1 MKSSFHPC
9 GFARKYSTALHHTA
23 SIRIKSFAHMP
34 ESFPQPESHSFPN
47 RIVCL
52 SDEVT
57 ELIYLLGEEHRIVG
71 VSGFSTRPP
80 EVRQKPRVSTFRDAN
95 FDAIAGLKPDLI
107 VTYSDVQAQITHEA
121 SLRGFTVLNCNQRSI
136 AEIFETIAMIS
147 RILGRQAEGD
157 ALIRSYSRRL
167 ETVATAAKALPVRP
181 RVFFEE
187 WNDPIISGIEWVEEL
202 VEIAGG
208 EPVFP
213 ELRGCRKAQDRV
225 VDWDTVV
232 ERNPDVIFASWCGMK
247 VKFDEITS
255 RPRAHQIEAVRLG
268 QIFEIPSSLILQPGP
283 AALTEGVSQLHA
295 LLSRVVNNGPNE

>member
-1 MKSSFHPC
+1 MADFFS
-9 GFARKYSTALHHTA
+9 
-23 SIRIKSFAHMP
+23 
-34 ESFPQPESHSFPN
+34 QPEFHSFPN

-57 ELIYLLGEEHRIVG
+57 ELIYLLGEQQRIVG

-95 FDAIAGLKPDLI
+95 FDAIADLKPDLI
-107 VTYSDVQAQITHEA
+107 ITYSDVQAQITREA

-136 AEIFETIAMIS
+136 AEIFETIAMIA
-147 RILGRQAEGD
+147 RILGKQAKGEE
-157 ALIRSYSRRL
+157 LIRVYSQGL
-167 ETVATAAKALPVRP
+167 ERIAASAKAFPFRP

-208 EPVFP
+208 QPIFP
-213 ELRGCRKAQDRV
+213 ELRPCRKAQDRV
-225 VDWDTVV
+225 VAWETVV

-247 VKFDEITS
+247 VNFDEITS
-255 RPRAHQIEAVRLG
+255 RPRAHEIEAVRLG
-268 QIFEIPSSLILQPGP
+268 QIFEIPSSLVLQPGP
-283 AALTEGVSQLHA
+283 AALTEGVGQLHA
-295 LLSRVVNNGPNE
+295 ILAQVTNTDEPSTSDE

>member
-1 MKSSFHPC
+1 
-9 GFARKYSTALHHTA
+9 
-23 SIRIKSFAHMP
+23 MP
-34 ESFPQPESHSFPN
+34 EPLPQSEFHSFPD

-57 ELIYLLGEEHRIVG
+57 ELIYLLGQQHRIVG

-95 FDAIAGLKPDLI
+95 FDAIAELKPDLI
-107 VTYSDVQAQITHEA
+107 ITYSDVQAQITREA

-136 AEIFETIAMIS
+136 AEILETIAMIS
-147 RILGRQAEGD
+147 RILGRPSEGD
-157 ALIRSYSRRL
+157 ELIRTYRQGL
-167 ETVATAAKALPVRP
+167 ERIAASAHAFPFRP

-208 EPVFP
+208 QPVFP
-213 ELRGCRKAQDRV
+213 ELRACRKAPDRAV
-225 VDWDTVV
+225 SWETII
-232 ERNPDVIFASWCGMK
+232 ERNPEVIFASWCGMK
-247 VKFDEITS
+247 VNLDEITS
-255 RPRAHQIEAVRLG
+255 RPRAHQVEAVRLG

-283 AALTEGVSQLHA
+283 AALTEGLSQLHT
-295 LLSRVVNNGPNE
+295 LLSQVANKGVGAIPDK